1 VLAGNVRSTLRLDE
15 SSEEVRDRLEAEI
28 RPASQVLVIAASDD
42 DADKARQIAQ
52 EAAVVFTRLVEARFG
67 TRSPPLQGA
76 VLDSAHP
83 LSPPNRHF
91 LRNTLI
97 GVIVGL
103 LLGSAAAF
111 LWRGGTAGIAPGAPD
126 SPPDLGERERTLE
139 RRIREIT
146 RRERELARHAARL
159 APREPQAPPPT
170 PEPARPEPT
179 VAPAA
184 APVAPPGP
192 PEPATAAAVDRGGG
206 AWNLAELEGRVEAH
220 SGLSPEQGFELRSYL
235 FYLRQFADSDGSLP
249 HSFDALIDEVFGD
262 VMQEGESGP
271 RR

>member
-28 RPASQVLVIAASDD
+28 RPGSQVLVIAASDD

-111 LWRGGTAGIAPGAPD
+111 LWRGGTAGIGPRAPD
-126 SPPDLGERERTLE
+126 SPPDLRERERTLE

-146 RRERELARHAARL
+146 RRERELARHAARF
-159 APREPQAPPPT
+159 ATREPQGPAPT
-170 PEPARPEPT
+170 
-179 VAPAA
+179 PAA

-220 SGLSPEQGFELRSYL
+220 SGLSPEQAFELRSYL
-235 FYLRQFADSDGSLP
+235 FSLRQFADSDGSLP
-249 HSFDALIDEVFGD
+249 HSFDALINEVFGD
-262 VMQEGESGP
+262 VLERESSP